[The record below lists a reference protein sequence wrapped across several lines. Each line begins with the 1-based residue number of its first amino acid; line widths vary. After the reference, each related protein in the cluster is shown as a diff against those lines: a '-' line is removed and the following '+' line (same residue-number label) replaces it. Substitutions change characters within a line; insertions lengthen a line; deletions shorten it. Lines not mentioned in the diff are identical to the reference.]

1 LTGAPA
7 DPPLHEQLD
16 VDGAADDVTVV
27 VVRRPVGTAGAAV

>member
-7 DPPLHEQLD
+7 DPPLTIA
-16 VDGAADDVTVV
+16 GAADDVTVV